1 MYDKKIRNK
10 VLLLIVFIVILVV
23 FDMIFY
29 SKFVYNERSYYTESY
44 LEGSEKYEL
53 DGNVV
58 IEQTFIAN
66 KNNLEAVAIG
76 FDKAFRTYSNDEI
89 KIQIIQV
96 DNNQVIAEYDSI
108 YEAPVQDYKKYKF
121 EFEKQPD
128 SEGKEYKI
136 KIINENGSKGNPVLY
151 QSQGNFEQGTL
162 TLNGEEQSGN
172 LNFELYYFSRYATII
187 FTVAIIGF
195 NIVTILIL
203 GLFIFKKI
211 SINKTFLIVTIM
223 LGIFYVFAIPIY
235 RGHDEHAH
243 FYRAYEISQGIF
255 NTKIEDEESVTTIPE
270 AFEETTPEGEACN
283 ITYYR
288 NVIDFLGVDINEDET
303 MTVNA
308 SYMAVYSPIPY
319 IPQALTIGIL
329 NIFTDNV
336 AIIFYGAR
344 IVNLLVSVFLLYFA
358 MKLIPFG
365 KKMIFLITILPTTM
379 VQISSL
385 SPDALTLTSSILFVA
400 YVLKLWYEKR
410 KITKKEVSKLTIL
423 GIVVALCKIVYIPF
437 VFLVFIL
444 PKKNYKNRKS
454 YILSVI
460 AMIVIPILINLI
472 WLAIAN
478 THLSLIDNNKSS
490 VQTVNILTN
499 IPEYIRTVAY
509 TLQYIMDKTLTALLG
524 GGGMTHNTSAVGNG
538 FITVIP
544 MILLFVFEIL
554 FDEKL
559 KINLEMKAKVIISI
573 ISLAIIGLI
582 FTSLYVQWSPLK
594 WFFVDGVQG
603 RYFLPLLLPLTILL
617 AQNNIVKQKG
627 NIHLKS
633 IITYTGIILNMLI
646 LMEIVLKY
654 I

>member
-1 MYDKKIRNK
+1 MNNNKIRNK
-10 VLLLIVFIVILVV
+10 VLLLIAFIVILVV

-29 SKFVYNERSYYTESY
+29 SKFIYNERSYYTESY

-76 FDKAFRTYSNDEI
+76 FDKAFRTYSDEKI
-89 KIQIIQV
+89 KIQIIQT

-108 YEAPVQDYKKYKF
+108 YETPVQDYKKYKF

-365 KKMIFLITILPTTM
+365 KKMIFLITILSTTM

-437 VFLVFIL
+437 VFLVLIL
-444 PKKNYKNRKS
+444 PKKSYKDKKNYT
-454 YILSVI
+454 LSVI
-460 AMIVIPILINLI
+460 TMIVIPILINLI

-490 VQTVNILTN
+490 VQTANILTN

-509 TLQYIMDKTLTALLG
+509 TLQYIMDKTLTALFG

-617 AQNNIVKQKG
+617 AQNNLVKQKG

>member
-1 MYDKKIRNK
+1 MKNNKIRNK
-10 VLLLIVFIVILVV
+10 VLLLIAFIVILVI

-29 SKFVYNERSYYTESY
+29 SKFIYNERSYYTESY
-44 LEGSEKYEL
+44 LEGTEKYEL

-89 KIQIIQV
+89 KIQVIQL

-136 KIINENGSKGNPVLY
+136 KIIYKNGSKGNPVLY
-151 QSQGNFEQGTL
+151 QSQGVFEQGTL

-172 LNFELYYFSRYATII
+172 LNFELYYFNRYATII

-223 LGIFYVFAIPIY
+223 LGLFYVFAIPIY

-255 NTKIEDEESVTTIPE
+255 NTKIEDEESVTKIPK

-283 ITYYR
+283 MIYYR
-288 NVIDFLGVDINEDET
+288 DVIDFLDVDINEDET

-365 KKMIFLITILPTTM
+365 KKLIFLITILPTTM

-400 YVLKLWYEKR
+400 YVLKLWYEKK

-460 AMIVIPILINLI
+460 TMIVIPILINFI

-490 VQTVNILTN
+490 VQTANILIN

-509 TLQYIMDKTLTALLG
+509 TLQYSMDKTLTALFG
-524 GGGMTHNTSAVGNG
+524 GGYITHNTNAVGNG

-594 WFFVDGVQG
+594 WFFVDGIQG
-603 RYFLPLLLPLTILL
+603 RYFLQLLLLLTILL
-617 AQNNIVKQKG
+617 AQNNLVKQKG
-627 NIHLKS
+627 NINLKS
-633 IITYTGIILNMLI
+633 IITYTGIILNMVI

>member
-1 MYDKKIRNK
+1 MKNGELRNK
-10 VLLLIVFIVILVV
+10 VLLLIAFIVILVV

-29 SKFVYNERSYYTESY
+29 SKFIYNERSYYTESY

-89 KIQIIQV
+89 KIQVIQV

-108 YEAPVQDYKKYKF
+108 YDAPVQDYKKYKF
-121 EFEKQPD
+121 EFEKQPN

-136 KIINENGSKGNPVLY
+136 KIIYENGSKGNPVLY

-336 AIIFYGAR
+336 AVIFYGAR

-365 KKMIFLITILPTTM
+365 KKLIFLITILPTTM

-437 VFLVFIL
+437 VFLVLIL
-444 PKKNYKNRKS
+444 PKKSYKDKKNYT
-454 YILSVI
+454 LSVI
-460 AMIVIPILINLI
+460 TMIVIPILINLI

-490 VQTVNILTN
+490 VQTANILTN

-509 TLQYIMDKTLTALLG
+509 TLQYIMDKTLTALFG

-594 WFFVDGVQG
+594 WFFVDGIQG
-603 RYFLPLLLPLTILL
+603 RYFLQLLLPLTILL
-617 AQNNIVKQKG
+617 AQNNLVKQKG
-627 NIHLKS
+627 KINLKS
-633 IITYTGIILNMLI
+633 IITYAGIILNMLI

>member
-1 MYDKKIRNK
+1 MKNGEVRNK
-10 VLLLIVFIVILVV
+10 VLLLIAFIVILVV

-29 SKFVYNERSYYTESY
+29 SKFIYNERSYYTESY

-76 FDKAFRTYSNDEI
+76 FDKAFRTYSDEKI
-89 KIQIIQV
+89 KIQIIQT

-108 YEAPVQDYKKYKF
+108 YETPVQDYKKYKF

-211 SINKTFLIVTIM
+211 SINKTFLIITIM
-223 LGIFYVFAIPIY
+223 LGMFYVFAIPIY

-255 NTKIEDEESVTTIPE
+255 NTKIENEESVTEIPK

-365 KKMIFLITILPTTM
+365 KKLIFLITILPTTM

-410 KITKKEVSKLTIL
+410 KITKKEVSKLTLL

-509 TLQYIMDKTLTALLG
+509 TLQYIMDKTLTALFG

>member
-1 MYDKKIRNK
+1 MKNGEVRNK
-10 VLLLIVFIVILVV
+10 VLLLIAFIVILVV

-29 SKFVYNERSYYTESY
+29 SKFIYNERSYYTESY

-89 KIQIIQV
+89 KIQVIQV

-108 YEAPVQDYKKYKF
+108 YDAPVQDYKKYKF
-121 EFEKQPD
+121 EFEKQPN

-136 KIINENGSKGNPVLY
+136 KIIYENGSKGNPVLY

-211 SINKTFLIVTIM
+211 SINKTFLIITIM
-223 LGIFYVFAIPIY
+223 LGMFYVFAIPIY

-255 NTKIEDEESVTTIPE
+255 NTKIENEESVTEIPK

-365 KKMIFLITILPTTM
+365 KKLIFLITILPTTM

-410 KITKKEVSKLTIL
+410 KITKKEVSKLTLL

-509 TLQYIMDKTLTALLG
+509 TLQYIMDKTLTALFG

>member
-108 YEAPVQDYKKYKF
+108 YETPVQDYKKYKF

-136 KIINENGSKGNPVLY
+136 KIIYENGSKGNPVLY

-172 LNFELYYFSRYATII
+172 LNFELYYFSRYATTI
-187 FTVAIIGF
+187 FTIAMLGF

-223 LGIFYVFAIPIY
+223 LGLFYVFAIPIY

-255 NTKIEDEESVTTIPE
+255 NTKTENEESVSEIPK

-283 ITYYR
+283 MTYYR
-288 NVIDFLGVDINEDET
+288 DVIDFLDVDINEDET
-303 MTVNA
+303 MKVNA

-365 KKMIFLITILPTTM
+365 KKLIFLITILPTTM

-400 YVLKLWYEKR
+400 YVLKLWHEKR

-437 VFLVFIL
+437 VFLVLIL

-454 YILSVI
+454 YILSI
-460 AMIVIPILINLI
+460 ITMIVIPILINLI

-490 VQTVNILTN
+490 VQTANILTN
-499 IPEYIRTVAY
+499 IPEYIRTAAY
-509 TLQYIMDKTLTALLG
+509 TLQYSMDKTLTALFG
-524 GGGMTHNTSAVGNG
+524 GGYITHNTNAVGNG

-594 WFFVDGVQG
+594 WFFVDGIQG
-603 RYFLPLLLPLTILL
+603 RYFLQLLLPLTILL
-617 AQNNIVKQKG
+617 AQNNLVKQKG
-627 NIHLKS
+627 NINLKS
-633 IITYTGIILNMLI
+633 IITYTGIILNMVI

>member
-1 MYDKKIRNK
+1 MKNGEVRNK
-10 VLLLIVFIVILVV
+10 VLLLIAFIVILVV

-29 SKFVYNERSYYTESY
+29 SKFIYNERSYYTESY

-76 FDKAFRTYSNDEI
+76 FDKAFRTYSDEKI
-89 KIQIIQV
+89 KIQIIQT

-108 YEAPVQDYKKYKF
+108 YETPVQDYKKYKF

-437 VFLVFIL
+437 VFFVLIL
-444 PKKNYKNRKS
+444 PRKSYKDKKNYT
-454 YILSVI
+454 LSVI
-460 AMIVIPILINLI
+460 TMIVIPILINLI

-490 VQTVNILTN
+490 VQTANILTN

-509 TLQYIMDKTLTALLG
+509 TLQYIMDKTLTALFG

-617 AQNNIVKQKG
+617 AQNNLVKQKG

>member
-108 YEAPVQDYKKYKF
+108 YETPVQDYKKYKF

-136 KIINENGSKGNPVLY
+136 KIIYENGSKGNPVLY

-358 MKLIPFG
+358 MKLISFG

-410 KITKKEVSKLTIL
+410 KITKKEVSKLTLL

>member
-1 MYDKKIRNK
+1 MKNGEVRNK
-10 VLLLIVFIVILVV
+10 VLLLIAFIVILVV

-29 SKFVYNERSYYTESY
+29 SKFIYNERSYYTESY

-89 KIQIIQV
+89 KIQVIQV

-108 YEAPVQDYKKYKF
+108 YDAPVQDYKKYKF

-136 KIINENGSKGNPVLY
+136 KIIYENGSKGNPVLY

-358 MKLIPFG
+358 MKLISFG

-437 VFLVFIL
+437 VFFVLIL
-444 PKKNYKNRKS
+444 PRKSYKDKKN

-460 AMIVIPILINLI
+460 VMIVIPILINLI

-490 VQTVNILTN
+490 VQTANILTN
-499 IPEYIRTVAY
+499 IPEYIRTAAY
-509 TLQYIMDKTLTALLG
+509 TLQYAMDKTLTALFG
-524 GGGMTHNTSAVGNG
+524 GGYITHNTNAVGNG

>member
-1 MYDKKIRNK
+1 MKNGEVRNK
-10 VLLLIVFIVILVV
+10 VLLLIAFIVILVV

-29 SKFVYNERSYYTESY
+29 SKFIYNERSYYTESY

-58 IEQTFIAN
+58 VEQTFIAN

-76 FDKAFRTYSNDEI
+76 FDKAFRTYSDEKI
-89 KIQIIQV
+89 KIQIIQT

-108 YEAPVQDYKKYKF
+108 YETPVQDYKKYKF

-211 SINKTFLIVTIM
+211 SINKTFLIITIM
-223 LGIFYVFAIPIY
+223 LGMFYVFAIPIY

-255 NTKIEDEESVTTIPE
+255 NTKIENEESVTEIPK

-365 KKMIFLITILPTTM
+365 KKLIFLITILPTTM

-410 KITKKEVSKLTIL
+410 KITKKEVSKLTLL

-509 TLQYIMDKTLTALLG
+509 TLQYIMDKTLTALFG

>member
-29 SKFVYNERSYYTESY
+29 SKFIYNERSYYTESY
-44 LEGSEKYEL
+44 LEGREKYEL

-136 KIINENGSKGNPVLY
+136 KIIYENGSKGNPVLY
-151 QSQGNFEQGTL
+151 QSQGNFEQGIL

-172 LNFELYYFSRYATII
+172 LNFELYYFSRYATTI
-187 FTVAIIGF
+187 FTIAMLGF

-223 LGIFYVFAIPIY
+223 LGLFYVFAIPIY

-255 NTKIEDEESVTTIPE
+255 NTKIENEESVSEIPK

-283 ITYYR
+283 MTYYR
-288 NVIDFLGVDINEDET
+288 DVIDFLDVDINEDET
-303 MTVNA
+303 MNVNA

-336 AIIFYGAR
+336 AIIFYVAR

-365 KKMIFLITILPTTM
+365 KKLIFLITFNIKYFICSICVETM
-379 VQISSL
+379 
-385 SPDALTLTSSILFVA
+385 A
-400 YVLKLWYEKR
+400 
-410 KITKKEVSKLTIL
+410 
-423 GIVVALCKIVYIPF
+423 
-437 VFLVFIL
+437 
-444 PKKNYKNRKS
+444 
-454 YILSVI
+454 
-460 AMIVIPILINLI
+460 
-472 WLAIAN
+472 
-478 THLSLIDNNKSS
+478 
-490 VQTVNILTN
+490 
-499 IPEYIRTVAY
+499 
-509 TLQYIMDKTLTALLG
+509 
-524 GGGMTHNTSAVGNG
+524 
-538 FITVIP
+538 
-544 MILLFVFEIL
+544 
-554 FDEKL
+554 
-559 KINLEMKAKVIISI
+559 
-573 ISLAIIGLI
+573 
-582 FTSLYVQWSPLK
+582 
-594 WFFVDGVQG
+594 
-603 RYFLPLLLPLTILL
+603 
-617 AQNNIVKQKG
+617 
-627 NIHLKS
+627 
-633 IITYTGIILNMLI
+633 
-646 LMEIVLKY
+646 
-654 I
+654 

>member
-1 MYDKKIRNK
+1 MKNGEVRNK
-10 VLLLIVFIVILVV
+10 VLLLIAFIVILVV

-29 SKFVYNERSYYTESY
+29 SKFLYNERSYYTESY

-89 KIQIIQV
+89 KIQVIQV

-108 YEAPVQDYKKYKF
+108 YDAPVQDYKKYKF

-136 KIINENGSKGNPVLY
+136 KIIYENGSKGNPVLY

-358 MKLIPFG
+358 MKLISFG

-437 VFLVFIL
+437 VFFVLIL
-444 PKKNYKNRKS
+444 PRKSYKDKKN

-460 AMIVIPILINLI
+460 VMIVIPILINLI

-490 VQTVNILTN
+490 VQTANILTN
-499 IPEYIRTVAY
+499 IPEYIRTAAY
-509 TLQYIMDKTLTALLG
+509 TLQYSMDKTLTALFG
-524 GGGMTHNTSAVGNG
+524 GGYITHNTNAVGNG